1 MVTNRLPTIYK
12 GFFDGNRLAGRPF
25 FKMRLT
31 QMELLCNRLLLA
43 QHVVTNDCGIA
54 VRANTDGADSGAT
67 ELLKGQDVVLG
78 VLW

>member
-1 MVTNRLPTIYK
+1 MVTNSLPAIYK
-12 GFFDGNRLAGRPF
+12 GFSNGNRLAGRCF
-25 FKMRLT
+25 FKARQT

-43 QHVVTNDCGIA
+43 QHVVTNNGGIA
-54 VRANTDGADSGAT
+54 VRTNTDGADSGAT